1 MAQKT
6 MTLKS
11 KKIGVLMGGPSR
23 EREISLRSG
32 KNVLNSLKR
41 QGFNAVEII
50 VDGNDQFLKKDLK
63 EKKIEVA
70 FVILH
75 GAYGEDGQVQELLES
90 INIPYTGSDPEASR
104 ITMNKLLTK
113 QVLQKANLPTP
124 EYQAIKAITEVS
136 LAVPLV
142 IKPVCEGSSFG
153 VSIVKEKKYLI
164 PQLEKTFQEFPDI
177 FIEKFINGKEV
188 TVGIIGTDKNIQA
201 LPILELVPH
210 AEFYDYE
217 AKYTPGKTSFILPAK
232 LDDKTTK
239 NVQNIA
245 LQAHLVTG
253 CNGMSRVD
261 FIIDE
266 HNQPWIT
273 EINSIPGMTDQS
285 DLPAEAKVAGIS
297 FDELV
302 YKILESAHL

>member
-1 MAQKT
+1 